1 MQGWPLLVEVG
12 VVAVVIITLGILL
25 WWLSRA
31 SRRGVSGPVRFTP
44 HASDRMTLRGVTED
58 DVMATLAR
66 PDRVIPTTYADRSG
80 EQERDSVRLE
90 KDFRARGRMLKV
102 WVPPD
107 WRSEDPVV
115 VKSVAWRYVETFRVP
130 RARVGSI
137 IGRRGQTV
145 QKLERRNNVH
155 IKVERRSGT
164 VHIFGDDVES
174 VAAARLRINHL
185 AG

>member
-1 MQGWPLLVEVG
+1 MQGWPLLIEIG
-12 VVAVVIITLGILL
+12 IIAVAIIALGILL
-25 WWLSRA
+25 WRLSHA

-44 HASDRMTLRGVTED
+44 HASERMTLRGVTED
-58 DVMATLAR
+58 DVLTLLAR
-66 PDRVIPTTYADRSG
+66 PDRVVPTTYADRSG

-107 WRSEDPVV
+107 WRSENPVV
-115 VKSVAWRYVETFRVP
+115 VKSVAWRYVETFKIP
-130 RARVGSI
+130 RARAGSI

-145 QKLERRNNVH
+145 QNLERSFDVR

-164 VHIFGDDVES
+164 VHILGDDLES
-174 VAAARLRINHL
+174 VAAARLQIRHL